1 MESSE
6 IFLPWREPSYKEK
19 IVIKSTNT
27 IVNKIELP
35 KFEINQ
41 KEFLIDEKYRFID
54 IDKLLKLNNK
64 KYEVKELKEIA
75 SKLNIPLNNKK
86 LELVRLLKLKIGL
99 E

>member
-1 MESSE
+1 MEDIE
-6 IFLPWREPSYKEK
+6 IFLPWRNPTYKEK
-19 IVIKSTNT
+19 IIIPSSDT
-27 IVNKIELP
+27 IVSRIDLP

-75 SKLNIPLNNKK
+75 SKLGISINNKK
-86 LELVRLLKLKIGL
+86 LELVRLIKLKIGL

>member
-27 IVNKIELP
+27 IVDKIELP

-75 SKLNIPLNNKK
+75 SKLGIPLNNKK
-86 LELVRLLKLKIGL
+86 LELVRLIKLKIGL